1 MIYIDSSCLVKLI
14 HPEPETTA
22 VIKSVSEEAAVII
35 STLADLEAMIQLKA
49 FYKAGRLRLSEWRKF
64 EAQLFQLR
72 NEEPFQYKSIPPGIW
87 NAASRQ
93 HRNSGN
99 VHCRAL
105 DRLHLSAMELL
116 GVTRIMTHD
125 NSQAAA
131 ARELGF
137 EVIQPGK

>member
-1 MIYIDSSCLVKLI
+1 MIYVDSSCLVKLI
-14 HPEPETTA
+14 HPEAETAA
-22 VIKSVSEEAAVII
+22 VLKSVSEESAAII

-49 FYKAGRLRLSEWRKF
+49 FYKAGQLRLSEWRKF
-64 EAQLFQLR
+64 EARLYQLR
-72 NEEPFQYKSIPPGIW
+72 NEDPFQYKSIPPGIW
-87 NAASRQ
+87 NVAFRQ
-93 HRNSGN
+93 HRGSGD
-99 VHCRAL
+99 VHCRTL

-116 GVTRIMTHD
+116 GVTRIMTYD